1 MMINGSMI
9 ETTLEVTL
17 NSLIFSNLQQF
28 FERSYD
34 SCKSNLD
41 VFIGPFFNQKLSTR
55 LEIKNK
61 LQTSYFLNF

>member
-28 FERSYD
+28 FERFYD

>member
-1 MMINGSMI
+1 MINGSMI